1 MRKTNNKIIGKI
13 SLSSSSNYPITNI
26 SSNQYNQNSNS
37 QNYEIIHKRAKSS
50 NKFKHIK
57 NTQNINLN
65 NIISNIQ
72 NSKQKIITNNIN
84 NNNINNNNINNN
96 NNNNNNNININNKT
110 NTTNINLNNTK
121 NTNYQTTS
129 YSTKKNN
136 RSLSPQ
142 YYRYKTTNLLPPKSS
157 DKKTLVLDLDE
168 TLVHSG
174 FIPFDCPSDLII
186 QIELEN
192 EIHDIHVLVRPY
204 VKEFLEQMSKRYELV
219 IFTASLSKYANP
231 LLNII
236 DKKGYV
242 PFRLF
247 REHCTLI
254 NTAFVKDL
262 KRLGRDMKDIIIV
275 DNSPVAYAL
284 NQYNGF
290 PITSWFDDK
299 NDFELLKIIPILEF
313 LSYVPDVREFIKK
326 IVSGNKVQ
334 FDIVSKVINGYY
346 NKIKNNFIPI
356 SMRFFNC
363 KKDNVLH
370 KSSSTKINSFKKIYC
385 DNVNNLNQNNN
396 LNGKLKYKRNKLSIT
411 NSNDFFNKNN
421 IFNMNTMR
429 YNASTKKI
437 SYLTNKNNENKGN
450 NTNGNYDNFNTTY
463 YKSHKNKRNKP
474 SLDIHTLKEHLR
486 DLLKNGIEGKCK
498 NKNNSQEKVNP
509 IYLFNPNSKSQR
521 VDIKNKG

>member
-1 MRKTNNKIIGKI
+1 
-13 SLSSSSNYPITNI
+13 
-26 SSNQYNQNSNS
+26 
-37 QNYEIIHKRAKSS
+37 
-50 NKFKHIK
+50 
-57 NTQNINLN
+57 
-65 NIISNIQ
+65 
-72 NSKQKIITNNIN
+72 
-84 NNNINNNNINNN
+84 
-96 NNNNNNNININNKT
+96 
-110 NTTNINLNNTK
+110 
-121 NTNYQTTS
+121 
-129 YSTKKNN
+129 
-136 RSLSPQ
+136 
-142 YYRYKTTNLLPPKSS
+142 
-157 DKKTLVLDLDE
+157 
-168 TLVHSG
+168 
-174 FIPFDCPSDLII
+174 
-186 QIELEN
+186 
-192 EIHDIHVLVRPY
+192 
-204 VKEFLEQMSKRYELV
+204 MSKRYELV

-299 NDFELLKIIPILEF
+299 NDYELLKIIPILEF

-370 KSSSTKINSFKKIYC
+370 KSSSTKINSFKKMYC

-437 SYLTNKNNENKGN
+437 SYLTNKNNENKGS

-463 YKSHKNKRNKP
+463 FKSHKNKRNKP